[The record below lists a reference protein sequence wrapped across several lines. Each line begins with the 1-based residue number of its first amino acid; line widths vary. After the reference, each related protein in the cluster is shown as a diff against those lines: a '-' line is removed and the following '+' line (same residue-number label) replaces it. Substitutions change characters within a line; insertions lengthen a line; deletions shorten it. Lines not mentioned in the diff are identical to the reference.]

1 MQNLAG
7 KLKQQAAAPPASLP
21 ITGYD
26 TACQHFP
33 RPSKSA
39 VKPTTI
45 RIGSQWHFDEFVN
58 ETIAKLSTDTTQTF
72 IDVTRVVYSTARG
85 ATTVLFN
92 KRFEQLSRSV
102 FIELLKIDWK
112 ELFAVLKVLF
122 YWMFV
127 ELMKVFFELNR
138 IKTRKNVRRNFE
150 IRTRDL
156 TDINR
161 GLYTHSYDIFLNI
174 SIILLLYS
182 MQLYSLFRKYYLVVI
197 SI

>member
-1 MQNLAG
+1 
-7 KLKQQAAAPPASLP
+7 
-21 ITGYD
+21 
-26 TACQHFP
+26 
-33 RPSKSA
+33 
-39 VKPTTI
+39 
-45 RIGSQWHFDEFVN
+45 
-58 ETIAKLSTDTTQTF
+58 
-72 IDVTRVVYSTARG
+72 
-85 ATTVLFN
+85 
-92 KRFEQLSRSV
+92 
-102 FIELLKIDWK
+102 
-112 ELFAVLKVLF
+112 
-122 YWMFV
+122 MFV

-174 SIILLLYS
+174 FIILLLYS

>member
-1 MQNLAG
+1 
-7 KLKQQAAAPPASLP
+7 
-21 ITGYD
+21 
-26 TACQHFP
+26 
-33 RPSKSA
+33 
-39 VKPTTI
+39 
-45 RIGSQWHFDEFVN
+45 
-58 ETIAKLSTDTTQTF
+58 
-72 IDVTRVVYSTARG
+72 
-85 ATTVLFN
+85 
-92 KRFEQLSRSV
+92 
-102 FIELLKIDWK
+102 
-112 ELFAVLKVLF
+112 
-122 YWMFV
+122 MFV